1 MKRPSVWLIIWV
13 ILGLVLLLIPTFLNP
28 APRLVYNPS
37 ASAQVGWYKVFPG
50 KAFGQGDLV
59 ASHLPKQAGELAN
72 DRIYLPLGIPVIK
85 TIGAVAGDEICR
97 IDSTILLPDGERL
110 EIKDS
115 DHMGRALPQLPAGCF
130 TLPHETV
137 FLVSTRIET
146 SFDSRY
152 IGPVH
157 TSLVLGPVR
166 YIGGRHDVQVDAQ
179 GADLAGARAL
189 GADCKIKARSAV
201 MLLAPCLHII
211 FHSAIWECAALC
223 SEEDVN
229 FFNRLTR
236 RYFTPSHTASSLRRS

>member
-13 ILGLVLLLIPTFLNP
+13 ILGLVLLLIPTFLSP

-37 ASAQVGWYKVFPG
+37 YSAEIGWYQVFPG
-50 KAFGQGDLV
+50 KAFGRGDLV

-72 DRIYLPLGIPVIK
+72 DRIFLPLGIPVIK
-85 TIGAVAGDEICR
+85 TIGAVAGNEICR

-115 DHMGRALPQLPAGCF
+115 DHMGRALPQLPPGCF

-201 MLLAPCLHII
+201 MSLAPCLHII
-211 FHSAIWECAALC
+211 FHSAIWEYAALY

-229 FFNRLTR
+229 FFNRLKQ
-236 RYFTPSHTASSLRRS
+236 RYFTPPHSASLLRRS